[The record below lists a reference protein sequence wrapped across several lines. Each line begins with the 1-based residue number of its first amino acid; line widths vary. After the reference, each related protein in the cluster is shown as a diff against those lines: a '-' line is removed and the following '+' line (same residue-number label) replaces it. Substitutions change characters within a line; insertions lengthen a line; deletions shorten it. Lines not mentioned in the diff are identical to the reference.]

1 MKKISLGEI
10 FYTFL
15 VIGTITI
22 GGGPGGVPI
31 IQGYIV
37 DRKKWITQ
45 EEMLDYT
52 TMSQSM
58 PGAISA
64 HIEVFI
70 GHRLRGKRGAI
81 VAVLGGV
88 LPAFF
93 SIIGIAMFLR
103 PFLENP
109 ILQNAFKGIRIG
121 ILGLI
126 INAAY
131 RMGAVMNWKKSY
143 IVLAVVSLGI
153 FVFTNTS
160 PVILFIVGAI
170 IGLLNIRTD
179 TKKEGVE
186 ENNGSY

>member
-37 DRKKWITQ
+37 DKKKWITQ

-52 TMSQSM
+52 TMSQSI

-70 GHRLRGKRGAI
+70 GHKLRGKRGAI
-81 VAVLGGV
+81 VAVVGGI

-93 SIIGIAMFLR
+93 SIIAIAMFLR

-126 INAAY
+126 VNAAY
-131 RMGAVMNWKKSY
+131 RMGSVMNWKKSY
-143 IVLAVVSLGI
+143 IALAIISLSI
-153 FVFTNTS
+153 FIFTNTS
-160 PVILFIVGAI
+160 PVILFIVGAVV
-170 IGLLNIRTD
+170 GLLNMRANA
-179 TKKEGVE
+179 KEEGAE
-186 ENNGSY
+186 

>member
-1 MKKISLGEI
+1 MKRISLGEI
-10 FYTFL
+10 FYAFL

-22 GGGPGGVPI
+22 GGGPGGIPI

-37 DRKKWITQ
+37 DKKKWITQ

-70 GHRLRGKRGAI
+70 GHKLRGKLGAI
-81 VAVLGGV
+81 VAVVGGV

-93 SIIGIAMFLR
+93 SIIAIAMFLR

-109 ILQNAFKGIRIG
+109 ILQKAFSGIRIG

-131 RMGAVMNWKKSY
+131 RMGTVMNWKK
-143 IVLAVVSLGI
+143 ICIALAVISLGV

-160 PVILFIVGAI
+160 PVILFIIGAV
-170 IGLLNIRTD
+170 IGLLNMRMD
-179 TKKEGVE
+179 TKDEGVE
-186 ENNGSY
+186 GNSGSY